1 MILQRARACR
11 RDGEGRVGVAR
22 DGSAACGLARKQL
35 VFQWR
40 DTGLAAGW
48 LAGWQVAARRRY
60 LQCVVCIVAWGA

>member
-40 DTGLAAGW
+40 DTGLAGGGEAKVFAVRGVYCSV
-48 LAGWQVAARRRY
+48 GSVE
-60 LQCVVCIVAWGA
+60 